1 MLCLSQMGALVPN
14 SLWTF
19 VGCMIGTF
27 VYTRIQPRR
36 FGLLCSFVV
45 IEKLSTSSSCYPKTV
60 MEATGIDYRVLAVL
74 FAGLLYTIVWIVN
87 SFFPW
92 REEVGLVMQ
101 SGGFL

>member
-1 MLCLSQMGALVPN
+1 
-14 SLWTF
+14 
-19 VGCMIGTF
+19 
-27 VYTRIQPRR
+27 
-36 FGLLCSFVV
+36 
-45 IEKLSTSSSCYPKTV
+45 

-101 SGGFL
+101 SGGYL

>member
-1 MLCLSQMGALVPN
+1 
-14 SLWTF
+14 
-19 VGCMIGTF
+19 
-27 VYTRIQPRR
+27 
-36 FGLLCSFVV
+36 
-45 IEKLSTSSSCYPKTV
+45 

-101 SGGFL
+101 SGGFLQLLMMLGGSFQSVMMLGGFL